1 MPRLE
6 HRKVRVPVRRVREQ
20 RLEVVDGEQNRIL
33 RLRPQRPHQRGQHR
47 RRHGLVVQADVGQVR
62 ELRPNGYG
70 RPVLDFDHL
79 FGSQGLQRREVDRL
93 EALQRLVCE
102 DRLKVGL
109 CPQVIGV
116 MCR

>member
-20 RLEVVDGEQNRIL
+20 GLKDVDGEQNRIL
-33 RLRPQRPHQRGQHR
+33 RLRPQRLHQRRQYR

-79 FGSQGLQRREVDRL
+79 FGSQGLQRGEVDRL
-93 EALQRLVCE
+93 EALERLVCE
-102 DRLKVGL
+102 DRLEVGL
-109 CPQVIGV
+109 
-116 MCR
+116 RS